1 MERERSQSKT
11 RGHRDPKIGQVQEEQ
26 AHEMEQQNH
35 SVQVPEAVAIDQKEL
50 EAIIAQ
56 AIEGSV
62 GQSVRQA
69 IEDVE
74 FYKKLRTV
82 ILQALESDANGDYKA
97 ALTAESGELKSVL
110 KDELSGAMQSL
121 KACVEKVRK
130 AVVETVQ
137 QKVSVTPVA
146 TPLSEKVVTECIEET
161 QKALS
166 RDIGVSQTKLSTEI
180 SKIQGSLNNIGLN
193 IGNIGSITDSVTKA
207 IETTVQANLDNDAI
221 AGKVSERLSTDLKEV
236 SDKVGTCKTCVRDN
250 GDRIFNAAITAIF
263 VVCCLFAGVC
273 SVAAYFMMPQS
284 VALAGIIVSAVLMVC
299 LIIVNWFAAK
309 WNWYD
314 EELWRPIY
322 NSICFIFSIGA
333 MILGMFA
340 LFC

>member
-1 MERERSQSKT
+1 MKQKYSQSDT
-11 RGHRDPKIGQVQEEQ
+11 VSDPKPIGQEQEEQ
-26 AHEMEQQNH
+26 VPAVERQNH
-35 SVQVPEAVAIDQKEL
+35 SAQVPVAAAIDPKKL
-50 EAIIAQ
+50 EATVAQ

-97 ALTAESGELKSVL
+97 ALTAESSELKSVL

-146 TPLSEKVVTECIEET
+146 TPLSEKAVTECIEET

-193 IGNIGSITDSVTKA
+193 IGNIGSITDSVSKA
-207 IETTVQANLDNDAI
+207 IETTVQTKLDNDALV
-221 AGKVSERLSTDLKEV
+221 GKVSEKLSTDFKEV
-236 SDKVGTCKTCVRDN
+236 CDEVETCKTWVRDN
-250 GDRIFNAAITAIF
+250 GDRISNAAITAIF

-273 SVAAYFMMPQS
+273 SVAAYLMMPQS
-284 VALAGIIVSAVLMVC
+284 VAMAGIIVPAILTVG
-299 LIIVNWFAAK
+299 LIIVNWIAAEE
-309 WNWYD
+309 NLYD
-314 EELWRPIY
+314 NKLWRPIY
-322 NSICFIFSIGA
+322 NSICFAVSIGA
-333 MILGMFA
+333 MVLGMCA